1 MCKRVVKRMLKHQLS
16 MAWNEFVD
24 CVCTTRENRE
34 IVRKVLARMAHRQL
48 AGAFDCYAG
57 AVDSIATQRERVAKT
72 MARWKTPGLKKAW
85 ERWLDYLE
93 VAFEQR
99 SEVHMHT
106 CTHVLPFALF
116 PLLSSNASYLYAS
129 RHLFLCVVPIL
140 TVVLIVTL
148 ISGGKRDC

>member
-72 MARWKTPGLKKAW
+72 MARWKTPGLQKAW

-99 SEVHMHT
+99 SEVYIISILHIIIGLLLTVISIICVRAHT
-106 CTHVLPFALF
+106 
-116 PLLSSNASYLYAS
+116 LSLSDGF
-129 RHLFLCVVPIL
+129 LFLRI
-140 TVVLIVTL
+140 
-148 ISGGKRDC
+148 ISLC

>member
-72 MARWKTPGLKKAW
+72 MARWKTPGLQKAW

-99 SEVHMHT
+99 SEVYVIFNLPHHHWPLTNRHFNHMHT
-106 CTHVLPFALF
+106 CTHVISLGRIP
-116 PLLSSNASYLYAS
+116 
-129 RHLFLCVVPIL
+129 
-140 TVVLIVTL
+140 VLKHH
-148 ISGGKRDC
+148 ISMLAVISFCA